1 MLKFVLL
8 GLLGDRPRHGYD
20 LKSVFEQ
27 LLGGTWPLNIA
38 QIYAALTGLER
49 EGLVECEIV
58 PQEQVPD
65 RKVYSLT
72 EKGAKELDEWI
83 DRPVVGPVRLRDE
96 FVLKILVRTLV
107 GGGDATALIWQQR
120 RVAMRQMAELTRLRS
135 QPDLHR
141 ATALLVEAA
150 VLRLE
155 ADLKWL
161 DVCEEHQRGEA
172 EA

>member
-8 GLLGDRPRHGYD
+8 GLLADRPRHGYD
-20 LKSVFEQ
+20 LRARFEE

-38 QIYAALTGLER
+38 QVYTALNGLER
-49 EGLVECEIV
+49 EGLVSCEIV

-72 EKGAKELDEWI
+72 EKGTKELDEWM
-83 DRPVVGPVRLRDE
+83 DRPVEGPVRLRDE
-96 FVLKILVRTLV
+96 FVLKVLVQVLV
-107 GGGDATALIWQQR
+107 GDGQTSALIWQQR
-120 RVAMRQMAELTRLRS
+120 QLAIRRLAELTRLKAA
-135 QPDLHR
+135 PELHP
-141 ATALLVEAA
+141 ATALLLEAA

-161 DVCEEHQRGEA
+161 DLCEQREVGG
-172 EA
+172 